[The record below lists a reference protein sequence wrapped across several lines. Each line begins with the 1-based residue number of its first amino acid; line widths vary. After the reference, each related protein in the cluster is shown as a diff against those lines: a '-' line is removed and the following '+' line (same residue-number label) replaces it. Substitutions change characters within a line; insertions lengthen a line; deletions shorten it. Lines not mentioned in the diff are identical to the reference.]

1 MCRKR
6 WMSMTGITAEEI
18 GELREKGIIGSI
30 DLHFARLMEEL
41 GRGGRD
47 LFLASALLSNQ
58 TRMGHIC
65 LDLKAFSSRELVEKT
80 GIRCPD
86 HGAWLDSLKG
96 NAVVGNPGEQTPMI
110 LDGDSRLYLNRYFEY
125 QRFLSEYILEK
136 ANAAMNRDL
145 PFEPGLKEQ
154 LDTLFGD
161 SGASMD
167 YQKAAACLSYLN
179 GFSVIS
185 GGPGTGKTTTVAK
198 LLVLFIHSYLEK
210 KDNVHGD
217 HEKRSMSILLCA
229 PTGKAAQRLK
239 ESLNSALD
247 GMDIEDKIRR
257 LIPQEVFTIHRMLG
271 TISGSPYFR
280 YNSENKL
287 PADLVVV
294 DEASMVDL
302 ALMSKLV
309 SALSPQT
316 SLVLLGDK
324 DQLSSVEAGSVLG
337 DICGPVHGNVYS
349 TNMGKVLEKY
359 TGCSVEICSES
370 VSGTGME
377 NLISVLT
384 RSYRFGENSGIGKVS
399 RAANQGDH
407 NTVFSVLDDVEFQDV
422 DHEELPA
429 KSMLKDA
436 LRQRVCD
443 TYGRYIRM
451 GDIRESF
458 IALEAFR
465 ILCAVREGTYGVHS
479 INRLVEDILYEEKLA
494 DTREEWYPGRPV
506 MITKN
511 DYNLKLFNG
520 DVGITVVDETNNRK
534 RRVVFPGNDNLFK
547 TFATDQLP
555 EHETSFAMTV
565 HKSQG
570 SEFDQILLIL
580 PERENPLLT
589 RELVYTGVTRAR
601 IQVTIMAERGILT
614 RALERRIMRR
624 SGLRDMLWPINL
636 EFR

>member
-1 MCRKR
+1 MA
-6 WMSMTGITAEEI
+6 GITTEEI

-30 DLHFARLMEEL
+30 DLHFARLMDEL
-41 GRGGRD
+41 GAGGRD
-47 LFLASALLSNQ
+47 LFLASALLSSQ

-65 LDLKAFSSRELVEKT
+65 LDLREFSSREVVENG
-80 GIRCPD
+80 GIHCPD
-86 HGAWLDSLKG
+86 HEGWLNSLKG
-96 NAVVGNPGEQTPMI
+96 NAVVGAPGEQTPMI
-110 LDGDSRLYLNRYFEY
+110 LDGDSRLYLYRYFEY

-136 ANAAMNRDL
+136 ARGAMNRDL
-145 PFEPGLKEQ
+145 PSVSGLKER
-154 LDTLFGD
+154 LDMLFGD

-167 YQKAAACLSYLN
+167 HQKAAACLSYLN

-198 LLVLFIHSYLEK
+198 LLVLFIQSFLEEK
-210 KDNVHGD
+210 NHDHGNY
-217 HEKRSMSILLCA
+217 EERSMSILLCA

-247 GMDIEDKIRR
+247 GMDNQEKIRR
-257 LIPQEVFTIHRMLG
+257 LIPQDVLTIHRMLG

-280 YNSENKL
+280 YNSENRL

-324 DQLSSVEAGSVLG
+324 DQLASVEAGSVLG
-337 DICGPVHGNVYS
+337 DICGSVHDNVYS
-349 TNMGKVLEKY
+349 TNMGQALERY
-359 TGCSVEICSES
+359 TGFSVETCSES

-377 NLISVLT
+377 NLITVLT
-384 RSYRFGENSGIGKVS
+384 RSFRFGEKSGIGKLS
-399 RAANQGDH
+399 RAANKGDH
-407 NTVFSVLDDVEFQDV
+407 GTVFSVLDDVELQDV
-422 DHEELPA
+422 NHEDLPA
-429 KSMLKDA
+429 KSLLKDA
-436 LRQRVCD
+436 LRKRVCD

-451 GDIRESF
+451 GDIREAF
-458 IALEAFR
+458 ISLEAFR
-465 ILCAVREGTYGVHS
+465 ILCAVREGAYGVHS
-479 INRLVEDILYEEKLA
+479 INRLVAEILYEEKLA
-494 DTREEWYPGRPV
+494 DTRDEWYPGRPV

-520 DVGITVVDETNNRK
+520 DVGITVEDETNNR
-534 RRVVFPGNDNLFK
+534 RCRVVFQGNDNQFK
-547 TFATDQLP
+547 SFAPDQLP
-555 EHETSFAMTV
+555 EHETAFAMTV

-570 SEFDQILLIL
+570 SEFDRILLIL
-580 PERENPLLT
+580 PERENPILT

-601 IQVTIMAERGILT
+601 KHVTIMADREILA
-614 RALERRIMRR
+614 RALERRITRR
-624 SGLRDMLWPINL
+624 SGLRDILWPKNL

>member
-1 MCRKR
+1 
-6 WMSMTGITAEEI
+6 MTGLTAEEI
-18 GELREKGIIGSI
+18 GELREKGLVGSI
-30 DLHFARLMEEL
+30 DLHFARLMEEQ
-41 GRGGRD
+41 GGGGRD
-47 LFLASALLSNQ
+47 LFLASALLSSQ

-65 LDLKAFSSRELVEKT
+65 LDLREFSSRELVENG

-86 HGAWLDSLKG
+86 HEGWLNSLKG
-96 NAVVGNPGEQTPMI
+96 NAVVGAPGEQTPMI

-125 QRFLSEYILEK
+125 QRFLSEYILQK
-136 ANAAMNRDL
+136 ADVAMNREL
-145 PFEPGLKEQ
+145 PSVSGLKER

-167 YQKAAACLSYLN
+167 HQKAAACLSYFN

-198 LLVLFIHSYLEK
+198 LLILFIQSFLEDK
-210 KDNVHGD
+210 NDENY
-217 HEKRSMSILLCA
+217 EQRSMSILLCA

-247 GMDIEDKIRR
+247 GMEIQENIRR
-257 LIPQEVFTIHRMLG
+257 LIPQDVLTIHRMLG
-271 TISGSPYFR
+271 TIPGSPYFR
-280 YNSENKL
+280 YNSKNRL
-287 PADLVVV
+287 PADFVVV

-316 SLVLLGDK
+316 ALVLLGDK

-337 DICGPVHGNVYS
+337 DICGSVHDNVYS
-349 TNMGKVLEKY
+349 VNMGQALEKY
-359 TGCSVEICSES
+359 TGFSVETCPES

-377 NLISVLT
+377 NLITVLT
-384 RSYRFGENSGIGKVS
+384 RSYRFGEKSGIGKLS

-407 NTVFSVLDDVEFQDV
+407 GTVFSVLDDVELKDV
-422 DHEELPA
+422 NHEELPA
-429 KSMLKDA
+429 KSKLKEA
-436 LRQRVCD
+436 LRKRICD
-443 TYGRYIRM
+443 TYGRYVRM
-451 GDIRESF
+451 GDIREAF
-458 IALEAFR
+458 IELETFR

-479 INRLVEDILYEEKLA
+479 VNRLVADILYEENLA
-494 DTREEWYPGRPV
+494 DTRDEWYPGRPV

-520 DVGITVVDETNNRK
+520 DVGITVMDETNNR
-534 RRVVFPGNDNLFK
+534 RCRVVFQGNDNQLK
-547 TFATDQLP
+547 SFAPDQLT
-555 EHETSFAMTV
+555 EHETAFAMTV

-570 SEFDQILLIL
+570 SEFDRILLIL
-580 PERENPLLT
+580 PERENPILT

-601 IQVTIMAERGILT
+601 NHVTIMADRGILA
-614 RALERRIMRR
+614 RALERRITRR
-624 SGLRDMLWPINL
+624 SGLRDILWPKNL
-636 EFR
+636 EFH